1 MIRTHGIGGPEDLP
15 IPADLA
21 ILGGAAALA
30 VSFLVLLMAW
40 RRPRY
45 ADPRPETPTRDHSR
59 TTALPLVA
67 AAVGVPAPVLL
78 GSLVD
83 SRAFAVFLRGA
94 GLAFF
99 AYVAW
104 AAVMGPDLSMNPT
117 FGVVFVLLWVGIV
130 PASLIFGPFYRAINP
145 ARSIYLLIAALG
157 GAQRSQMPPNGQRDR
172 QHRRSTDET
181 PGRECAGGAV
191 GALPAWVGYWPAALA
206 LLCFVWFELVYP
218 EANYLAPVRLWF
230 AVYFVLVVMGGV
242 LLGPRWIARADPFEV
257 YSTAVSRLSIW
268 GRRQDGAL
276 VLLSPLRN
284 LATLPGEPG
293 LVAVLSV
300 LLGSTAF
307 DSFRGWNVWVRYSQ
321 STEANMLVVN
331 TAVLVGMCAVVALL
345 FVAATTSTG
354 LEGGIRR
361 SLLPGTFAH
370 SMVPIIVGYVTAHYL
385 TLLVESGQLT
395 LVQLSDPLGNGAD
408 LLGTATWQVNYWL
421 SDHPTFLATSKVVA
435 IVAGHVL
442 GVIAAHDRALAV
454 LPRRYHL
461 VGQLP
466 LLLVMIAYTFGGLY
480 LLFGG

>member
-1 MIRTHGIGGPEDLP
+1 MLKTHGIGGPEDLP

-21 ILGGAAALA
+21 IVGGAAALA
-30 VSFLVLLMAW
+30 VSFLVLLFAW

-45 ADPRPETPTRDHSR
+45 AAPANAAAAAACSRETP
-59 TTALPLVA
+59 LPFVPA
-67 AAVGVPAPVLL
+67 DAGVPAPAFL
-78 GSLVD
+78 GRLVD
-83 SRAFAVFLRGA
+83 SRAFEVLARGA
-94 GLAFF
+94 GLAFL
-99 AYVAW
+99 AYVTW
-104 AAVMGPDLSMNPT
+104 AAVRGPDLSMNPT

-130 PASLIFGPFYRAINP
+130 PASLLFGPFYRAINP
-145 ARSIYLLIAALG
+145 ARSIYLLIVTLG
-157 GAQRSQMPPNGQRDR
+157 SARSFQVPSGQPDR
-172 QHRRSTDET
+172 RHRHSTDDT
-181 PGRECAGGAV
+181 PDCECCANGVV

-230 AVYFVLVVMGGV
+230 AIYFALVVMGGV
-242 LLGPRWIARADPFEV
+242 LFGPRWIARADPFEV
-257 YSTAVSRLSIW
+257 YSTAVSRLSVW
-268 GRRQDGAL
+268 GRRQDGTL

-307 DSFRGWNVWVRYSQ
+307 DSFRSWNVWVRFSQ

-331 TAVLVGMCAVVALL
+331 TAVLTGMCAVVAAL
-345 FVAATTSTG
+345 FVTATKSTG
-354 LEGGIRR
+354 VEGGTRR
-361 SLLPGTFAH
+361 GPLPGTFAH
-370 SMVPIIVGYVTAHYL
+370 SLVPIIVGYITAHYL

-395 LVQLSDPLGNGAD
+395 LVQLSDPLGTGAD
-408 LLGTATWQVNYWL
+408 LLGTATWEVNYWL
-421 SDHPTFLATSKVVA
+421 SDHPTFLATTKVVA

-454 LPRRYHL
+454 LPRRFHI

-466 LLLVMIAYTFGGLY
+466 LLLVMVAYTFGGLY